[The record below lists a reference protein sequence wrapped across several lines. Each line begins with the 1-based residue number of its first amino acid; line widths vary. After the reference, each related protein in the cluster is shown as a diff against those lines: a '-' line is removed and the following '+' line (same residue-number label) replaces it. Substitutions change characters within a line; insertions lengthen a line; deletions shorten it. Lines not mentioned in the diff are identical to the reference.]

1 MANTFFFPSP
11 ILTATNRSKLKLST
25 IFWKNLLLLCKYSFS
40 PPLLSF
46 TWINRKCELVESK
59 SNTFP
64 QPKNKRTHSHLILEL
79 TSRIAHHDPHIN
91 SPNHIRNS
99 SLQLARAPLLPP
111 SRKRRTVHQ
120 IKRLARNYHFIPPDP
135 RTPHPHTEPNDPPP
149 PKRPRTPKSLG
160 INHTKFGS
168 IKGEGKPP
176 PKSKSEKFAPL
187 GVADAAN
194 WRISDRGFEGIGEG
208 CLDRIARF
216 GRRHAA
222 CSQSVSKPREE
233 N

>member
-40 PPLLSF
+40 PPPLPSF

-120 IKRLARNYHFIPPDP
+120 IKRLARNYHFIPPRSTNSTP
-135 RTPHPHTEPNDPPP
+135 AYRTKRFPPP
-149 PKRPRTPKSLG
+149 PNAQERQ
-160 INHTKFGS
+160 NH
-168 IKGEGKPP
+168 
-176 PKSKSEKFAPL
+176 
-187 GVADAAN
+187 
-194 WRISDRGFEGIGEG
+194 
-208 CLDRIARF
+208 
-216 GRRHAA
+216 
-222 CSQSVSKPREE
+222 
-233 N
+233 

>member
-1 MANTFFFPSP
+1 MQIQFFSP
-11 ILTATNRSKLKLST
+11 
-25 IFWKNLLLLCKYSFS
+25 

-135 RTPHPHTEPNDPPP
+135 RTPHPHTEPNDSPPP

-168 IKGEGKPP
+168 RKGEGKPP
-176 PKSKSEKFAPL
+176 LPNPKARNSHLLAWRTRPIGGFRIGDLRELGRVASIESRDL
-187 GVADAAN
+187 GVATLLALN
-194 WRISDRGFEGIGEG
+194 LCPNQGRKISRGSEGKKY
-208 CLDRIARF
+208 
-216 GRRHAA
+216 RRRR
-222 CSQSVSKPREE
+222 VG
-233 N
+233 